1 MPQTDHYAI
10 DYPCLGPA
18 ISLSDFSA
26 YATDVEAALATVNAQ
41 TVPLFNRDYVATF
54 GVNPASASGV
64 TSTITWNAP
73 LTKNNPNGMWNAGAP
88 TLFTLQSSGSFL
100 VSLHVTGSGFATET
114 SVRGAVLVNGV
125 EQLWG
130 KIGGPTSTTNQFWVA
145 GTLVSVTAGST
156 ITATILF
163 TGTGN
168 ITPNFDIQI
177 CKISDL

>member
-10 DYPCLGPA
+10 DYPCLGPV

-26 YATDVEAALATVNAQ
+26 YATDVEAALVTVNAQ
-41 TVPLFNRDYVATF
+41 TIPLFNRDYVAAQAL
-54 GVNPASASGV
+54 NPASASGV
-64 TSTITWNAP
+64 TNTISWNTPPASS
-73 LTKNNPNGMWNAGAP
+73 NPNGMFNAGSP

-100 VSLHVTGSGFATET
+100 VSLHITGSGFATET
-114 SVRGAVLVNGV
+114 SLRGAVLVNGV

-130 KIGGPTSTTNQFWVA
+130 KIGGPVSNVNSFWVS
-145 GTLVSVTAGST
+145 GTLVSVTVGSAVT
-156 ITATILF
+156 CTVLF

-168 ITPNFDIQI
+168 ITPLFDIRI